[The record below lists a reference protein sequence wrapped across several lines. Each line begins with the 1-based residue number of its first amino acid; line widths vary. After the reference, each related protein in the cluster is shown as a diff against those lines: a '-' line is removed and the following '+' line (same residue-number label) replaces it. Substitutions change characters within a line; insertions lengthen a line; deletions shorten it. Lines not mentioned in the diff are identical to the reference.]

1 LAILLLS
8 VRLPMTKYLKS
19 IHCTLSPLFVA
30 AGVVTA
36 GAAPITP
43 TYTTFGTLSGATFGG
58 SGIPNNAVAITTIGD
73 VTLGLTAHQ
82 RYFNPPVANDGA
94 GTFTAVNGGD
104 IYSIPPEPGYAR
116 WNFGWYVAN
125 AGTDSYLVELL
136 YDFDPGTGTDS
147 GNLGKIGSILGSNKT
162 VQDSWNLGMA
172 FLDTSTSPNVSPPAY
187 PSFDPNASGQYS
199 FALILRD
206 AGSGAELGRA
216 AINVN
221 VVPDGGGTLAIFG
234 LAMGAMAWFKR
245 RWGE

>member
-1 LAILLLS
+1 
-8 VRLPMTKYLKS
+8 MTKYLKS
-19 IHCTLSPLFVA
+19 IHCVLSPLLVA
-30 AGVVTA
+30 ASTVTV

-82 RYFNPPVANDGA
+82 RYSNPAVANDGA

-104 IYSIPPEPGYAR
+104 IYSIPPQPGYAR
-116 WNFGWYVAN
+116 WNFAWYVKNNSA
-125 AGTDSYLVELL
+125 TTPYIVDLL
-136 YDFDPGTGTDS
+136 YDFDPGAGTDQAQ
-147 GNLGKIGSILGSNKT
+147 LGKVSFPLFPT
-162 VQDSWNLGMA
+162 VKAEDSWNLGMS
-172 FLDTSTSPNVSPPAY
+172 FLGMSATYISPPAIVTA
-187 PSFDPNASGQYS
+187 PSYSPFDPSASGEYS

-206 AGSGAELGRA
+206 TSGNELGRA

-245 RWGE
+245 RWSE